1 MTTVQPMPSPVHA
14 IGRVAALA
22 LHLLRHLAIGA
33 AVSVVVAGFLTLVL
47 DDSFLRL
54 LVFSLCIGFS
64 CQLLIDGGRRLAAR
78 WLLQH
83 RPEEAA
89 LRRGWPGWRW
99 TLPIILGGSWGG
111 IYLGYPLAAWLLG
124 IAVHNPGLDRPRA
137 LFLVLAV
144 STGVGLVMTYWSW
157 SRARLAASEAQAQA
171 AQRAA
176 AENQLK
182 LLESQ
187 LEPHMLFNTL
197 ANLRVLIALDAPR
210 AQAMLDHLIAFLRAT
225 LDASR
230 AGLHPLADEFA
241 RVEDY
246 LALMAVRMG
255 PRLVTQF
262 DLPVSLRE
270 LPVPPLLL
278 QPLVENS
285 IKHGLEPKID
295 GGRIELRAQRE
306 GDALVLTVRDNGVGL
321 VAACGDNGGSH
332 FGLEQ
337 VRQRLAALYG
347 DRARLTLEAR
357 PDGGT
362 ETRVT
367 LPCAPLP

>member
-1 MTTVQPMPSPVHA
+1 MPASTAAEAHTT
-14 IGRVAALA
+14 AARLSRLA
-22 LHLLRHLAIGA
+22 LHGLRDLAIGA
-33 AVSVVVAGFLTLVL
+33 AVCVAVAGFLSLAFNDPFARV
-47 DDSFLRL
+47 

-78 WLLQH
+78 ALLRRSPH
-83 RPEEAA
+83 DAV

-99 TLPIILGGSWGG
+99 TLPIVLAGSWGG
-111 IYLGYPLAAWLLG
+111 IQLGYPLAAWLLG
-124 IAVHNPGLDRPRA
+124 IAVRNPGVDRPRA
-137 LFLVLAV
+137 LFLVLAISV
-144 STGVGLVMTYWSW
+144 IAALVMVYWSW
-157 SRARLAASEAQAQA
+157 SRARIAASEAQAQA

-197 ANLRVLIALDAPR
+197 ANLRVLIALDAER

-225 LDASR
+225 LSASR
-230 AGLHPLADEFA
+230 AGLHPLSDEFA
-241 RVEDY
+241 RIEDY

-255 PRLVTQF
+255 PRLTTQI
-262 DLPVSLRE
+262 DLPTSLRA
-270 LPVPPLLL
+270 LQVPPLLL

-295 GGRIELRAQRE
+295 GGCIALRAQRV
-306 GDALVLTVRDNGVGL
+306 GDTLVLTVRDSGIGL
-321 VAACGDNGGSH
+321 AAASGATGGSH

-337 VRQRLAALYG
+337 VRQRLRALYG
-347 DRARLTLEAR
+347 ERASLVLEAR
-357 PDGGT
+357 AEGGA
-362 ETRVT
+362 ESRIT
-367 LPCAPLP
+367 LPCTTPP